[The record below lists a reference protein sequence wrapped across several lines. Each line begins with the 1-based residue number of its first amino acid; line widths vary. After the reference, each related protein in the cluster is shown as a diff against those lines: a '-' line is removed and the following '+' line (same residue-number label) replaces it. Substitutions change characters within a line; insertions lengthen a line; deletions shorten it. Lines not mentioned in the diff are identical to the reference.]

1 MSECYDAKLCEER
14 HKQVD
19 ETLETHNKRLNAH
32 SDEIHGLQQVSASR
46 STEFGS
52 MCKSI
57 DSLNQ
62 RIDKIIE
69 QNRNL
74 MITILMAFVGFFIFA
89 VEKGIFK

>member
-1 MSECYDAKLCEER
+1 MSYDEKLCNEKYE
-14 HKQVD
+14 KVK
-19 ETLETHNKRLNAH
+19 EAISLHNDRLNKH
-32 SDEIHGLQQVSASR
+32 SEEIHELQQVSAAR
-46 STEFGS
+46 SAEVSS

-74 MITILMAFVGFFIFA
+74 LITVITMLAGFFIFV